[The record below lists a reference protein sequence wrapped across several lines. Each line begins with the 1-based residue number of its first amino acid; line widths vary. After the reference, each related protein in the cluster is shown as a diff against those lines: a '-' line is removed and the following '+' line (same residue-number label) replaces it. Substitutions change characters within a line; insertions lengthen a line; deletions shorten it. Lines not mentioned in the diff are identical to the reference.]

1 MWTERLAIAFPVALI
16 DAANQLGAIIDPD
29 TGGDKT
35 FSPDSEQSGY
45 VIAHV
50 PFTDQMR
57 GVVERR
63 IAAEWQAAIAGRA
76 AEKGMEPLPTETI
89 ELLRTSLLCGDEV
102 SALETIE

>member
-1 MWTERLAIAFPVALI
+1 MWTERLALAIPVAMI

-76 AEKGMEPLPTETI
+76 AEKGMEPLSTETI
-89 ELLRTSLLCGDEV
+89 ETLRAALLCGDEV
-102 SALETIE
+102 AELELA

>member
-1 MWTERLAIAFPVALI
+1 MWTERLPLAFPIALI

-35 FSPDSEQSGY
+35 FSPDSEQFGY

-50 PFTDQMR
+50 PFTEAMR

-76 AEKGMEPLPTETI
+76 AEKGMEPLPAETI
-89 ELLRTSLLCGDEV
+89 ENLRAALLCGDEV
-102 SALETIE
+102 AALELA